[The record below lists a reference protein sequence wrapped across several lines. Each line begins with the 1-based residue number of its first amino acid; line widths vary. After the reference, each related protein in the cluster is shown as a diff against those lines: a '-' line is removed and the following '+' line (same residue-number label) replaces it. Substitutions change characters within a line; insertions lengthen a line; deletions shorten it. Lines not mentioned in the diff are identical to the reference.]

1 MDDNKKNAVVRK
13 ESGALMK
20 WPQSIDTIVEPV
32 ADVFET
38 ADAFIIKLDLPGA
51 DKESINLSIEQDRL
65 TVKASIELK
74 YKEESKLLYSEI
86 IRKSYLRRFILKHGI
101 DLEHIGAEFKN
112 GVLTIT
118 LPKTDEA
125 KAKEIKIN

>member
-1 MDDNKKNAVVRK
+1 MDNNKNDAIIRK

-20 WPQSIDTIVEPV
+20 LPQMIDAIVEPV

-38 ADAFIIKLDLPGA
+38 SEAFIVKLDLPGA
-51 DKESINLSIEQDRL
+51 SKESINLNIENETL

-74 YKEESKLLYSEI
+74 YREELKTLYSEI
-86 IRKSYLRRFILKHGI
+86 GRKSYLRRFILRDGI
-101 DLEHIGAEFKN
+101 DFEHISAEFDN

-118 LPKTDEA
+118 LPKTDEV
-125 KAKEIKIN
+125 KAKEIKIK